1 MISQGDAASDAGR
14 MRASS
19 RPDHPFFRPLDLVV
33 YALVAAVAA
42 VSLLGG
48 RGGSPSELLVHDEN
62 GERLVPLGRDT
73 LLELEG
79 GLGSVSVRIE
89 AGRARIESS
98 PCPGQQCVRR
108 GWLERAGESSA
119 CLPSGVWIEV
129 EPAPGAIAPDA
140 VTR

>member
-1 MISQGDAASDAGR
+1 MPV
-14 MRASS
+14 SS

-42 VSLLGG
+42 AAFLLCGG
-48 RGGSPSELLVHDEN
+48 RGGSPSRLLIHDGN
-62 GERLVPLGRDT
+62 GERSVSLAEDT

-79 GLGSVSVRIE
+79 ALGPVTVRIE

-108 GWLERAGESSA
+108 GWLERACESSA

-129 EPAPGAIAPDA
+129 EPAPGETAPDA

>member
-1 MISQGDAASDAGR
+1 MPFSTSFMPASGTR
-14 MRASS
+14 C
-19 RPDHPFFRPLDLVV
+19 
-33 YALVAAVAA
+33 
-42 VSLLGG
+42 
-48 RGGSPSELLVHDEN
+48 SPSRLLIHDGN
-62 GERLVPLGRDT
+62 GERSVSLAEDT

-79 GLGSVSVRIE
+79 ALGPVTVRIE

-108 GWLERAGESSA
+108 GWLERAGGSSA

-129 EPAPGAIAPDA
+129 EPAPGETAPDA